1 MQHAWSLIDKRWLPI
16 KKWYC
21 TTWFQKCKNLII
33 SQFRSFTCHLSFQII
48 TKSNSWHLMPDC
60 ILYCCCYNSIKGKC
74 ASEKQVKKN
83 NQLVKK
89 YQRDPSK
96 GSNYRELISKPLQN
110 NWFKLLEIPG
120 EINPSEIDFLTASQN
135 FL

>member
-1 MQHAWSLIDKRWLPI
+1 MPEWK
-16 KKWYC
+16 
-21 TTWFQKCKNLII
+21 T
-33 SQFRSFTCHLSFQII
+33 SQ
-48 TKSNSWHLMPDC
+48 
-60 ILYCCCYNSIKGKC
+60 
-74 ASEKQVKKN
+74 EKQPAG
-83 NQLVKK
+83 KK

-120 EINPSEIDFLTASQN
+120 EINPSDLEIDFLTASQF